1 MTSKE
6 YCTVTDSK
14 SLFSCCLLASTQPRP
29 VGGGGLGEGEW
40 ISIPHPAASPGGNK
54 PLCKDDSKDLVLIF
68 GSGAYSLMA
77 C

>member
-1 MTSKE
+1 M
-6 YCTVTDSK
+6 TDSK
-14 SLFSCCLLASTQPRP
+14 SLCRCCLLATTQSRQD
-29 VGGGGLGEGEW
+29 GGGDLGEGEW
-40 ISIPHPAASPGGNK
+40 ISIPNPGASADGDK